1 MTRYKCPHVH
11 LQAGRHTHTRMRTHT
26 CRTHTHAAYT
36 CSTHTLTHTQTHILI
51 LSASLITLGSL
62 FNEAGNST
70 HLPISTTLLLLN
82 RLCLFACWLA
92 SHLFQH
98 HFKHYEIKRKCVFG
112 QRVGGRNH
120 TSTHSSPPGVA
131 PWHLHIP
138 VGRDWQNIGFTNCFS
153 SLF

>member
-1 MTRYKCPHVH
+1 MTRYKRPHVH

-92 SHLFQH
+92 SHLFI
-98 HFKHYEIKRKCVFG
+98 FVFVRKLHGRMFVNKVNIHVFCV
-112 QRVGGRNH
+112 H
-120 TSTHSSPPGVA
+120 TNEWFA
-131 PWHLHIP
+131 
-138 VGRDWQNIGFTNCFS
+138 RRAGFYNE
-153 SLF
+153 